1 MKRFQQFLA
10 TALVLLPALVL
21 SGPTHAQTYQA
32 QTYNVSA
39 TTARIEGFNVEEVRR
54 LTPGTELNF
63 DIYGTPGG
71 IATLY
76 IAGATRA
83 LTLVEAEAG
92 QYEGT
97 YTINERDRIEARSAV
112 TANLRVGNQ
121 VASMVL
127 NESLLAGVGPHRTSD
142 MQAPGVTPRIER
154 FRVEPIAN
162 LNGGDQLQFTVFGTP
177 GGKMDLAV
185 NGVKG
190 KLFLNE
196 VNNGEYTGT
205 YTIKRRDRI
214 TQNSVVTANLR
225 VGERLTSATLENAI
239 QLASST
245 APLALANACPTCGTI
260 EAINRVEV
268 KGDGGYLGALGGGVV
283 GALLGSQVGSGKG
296 KTAAQIAGA
305 VGGAYAG
312 YVIEGKVRKA
322 YHYEVLV
329 RMQNGT
335 SQTVS
340 YATDPDF
347 RVGDAVKIN
356 DGVLVR
362 NL

>member
-1 MKRFQQFLA
+1 MKRFHRFFA
-10 TALVLLPALVL
+10 TALALIPALFL
-21 SGPTHAQTYQA
+21 SGLSTA

-39 TTARIEGFNVEEVRR
+39 PNVRIEGFNVEEVRR

-63 DIYGTPGG
+63 DMYGTPGG
-71 IATLY
+71 IATLH
-76 IAGATRA
+76 IAGATRT

-97 YTINERDRIEARSAV
+97 YTISERDRIEALSAV

-127 NESLLAGVGPHRTSD
+127 NESLLAGVGPYRSD
-142 MQAPGVTPRIER
+142 TQFTGIAPRIER
-154 FRVEPIAN
+154 FRIEPIAH
-162 LNGGDQLQFTVFGTP
+162 LSGGDPLHLTVFGTP
-177 GGKMDLAV
+177 GGRMDLAID
-185 NGVKG
+185 GVKG
-190 KLFLNE
+190 KIFLNE
-196 VNNGEYTGT
+196 VNSGEYSGT

-214 TQNSVVTANLR
+214 TPNSLVTANLR
-225 VGERLTSATLENAI
+225 VGERVASATLDSAL
-239 QLASST
+239 QLASSA
-245 APLALANACPTCGTI
+245 APVTLASVCSNCGTI

-283 GALLGSQVGSGKG
+283 GAVLGSQVGSGKG

-305 VGGAYAG
+305 LGGAYAG

-329 RMQNGT
+329 RLQNGT
-335 SQTVS
+335 TQTVS
-340 YATDPDF
+340 YATAPDF
-347 RVGDAVKIN
+347 RVGDAVKIS

-362 NL
+362 NI